1 MSITIKDIA
10 QLAGVSYSTVSKAL
24 NNSPLV
30 KKNTK
35 DKIIAIAQEMGYE
48 PNFAAQRLVSKRT
61 KLVGLIWPTIE
72 RVVLATLVTK
82 ISDEIRKTAYSMIL
96 SVDPIE
102 ASLETFRK
110 FQVDGIILFE
120 GEDDREIETHPIPL
134 LSYGVSRKAVSPYP
148 IIDANHGQAMHDA
161 IQYLYELGHRKIA
174 YIGDISANDPMQIAK
189 YNGFVQAVKK
199 YKLPLDPH
207 YLVNTEGLDWYNGF
221 SAVKKLIIA
230 PSLPTAIVGGSYDI
244 SSGIIRGLKEN
255 QLDIP
260 NDISI
265 ISYDNIPQMANLEI
279 PLTAIGVPVDQLA
292 KEIVHTVIEQ
302 IEKQDIEP
310 KIKKLQPILH
320 ERASCKAIEP

>member
-10 QLAGVSYSTVSKAL
+10 QIAGVSYSTVSKAL

-30 KKNTK
+30 KKDTK
-35 DKIIAIAQEMGYE
+35 DKIIAIAKEMGYE

-82 ISDEIRKTAYSMIL
+82 ISDEIRKTPYSMIL

-120 GEDDREIETHPIPL
+120 EEGDRMIETHPIPL
-134 LSYGVSRKAVSPYP
+134 LSYGVSGKTVSPFP

-174 YIGDISANDPMQIAK
+174 YIGDISSKDPMQLAK
-189 YNGFVQAVKK
+189 YNGFIQAAQK
-199 YKLPLDPH
+199 YKLAVDPD
-207 YLVNTEGLDWYNGF
+207 YLVNTEGLDWYNGY
-221 SAVKKLIIA
+221 SAAKKLISHS
-230 PSLPTAIVGGSYDI
+230 PLPTAIVGGSYDI

-260 NDISI
+260 KDISI

-292 KEIVHTVIEQ
+292 KEIVHTMIQQ
-302 IEKQDIEP
+302 IEEQDSEP
-310 KIKKLQPILH
+310 TVKKLQPLLH
-320 ERASCKAIEP
+320 ERASCTSVKP